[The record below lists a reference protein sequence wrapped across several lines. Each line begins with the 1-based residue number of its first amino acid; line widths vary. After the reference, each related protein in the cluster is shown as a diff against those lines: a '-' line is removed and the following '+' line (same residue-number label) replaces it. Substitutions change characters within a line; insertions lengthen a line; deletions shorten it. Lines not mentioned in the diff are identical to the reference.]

1 MGAAQGRKT
10 LARRTSGTDVLTV
23 QSGELLLVLR
33 LCGTAKRMRREGS
46 GTGTGTRVSPR
57 LTFLL
62 FLLGEERY
70 RQPRAV
76 YKYWVGD
83 LPSCDHAATCFSSSS
98 SFMAGM
104 DQKGRCSGT
113 YKSGIVGHYAPRAV
127 FSSLVGRPRV
137 LGRYGPEGQL
147 PEAYRLLRFLGDDFC
162 GLLHS
167 ALSLVRQRIHAVRQ
181 STRLLENF
189 GVVQTVQKTVK
200 VPHAFLD
207 MAVDKCRMVE
217 TVQILW
223 SLRSWCCP
231 PLSLLMAVSAAAM
244 VSQRPWTTSNSGD
257 GDLAASSF
265 SVSCVLGSVAQGF
278 EP

>member
-1 MGAAQGRKT
+1 MLGI
-10 LARRTSGTDVLTV
+10 LAGTD
-23 QSGELLLVLR
+23 QQDSY
-33 LCGTAKRMRREGS
+33 A
-46 GTGTGTRVSPR
+46 
-57 LTFLL
+57 L
-62 FLLGEERY
+62 FPGK
-70 RQPRAV
+70 AV
-76 YKYWVGD
+76 IA
-83 LPSCDHAATCFSSSS
+83 CDS
-98 SFMAGM
+98 
-104 DQKGRCSGT
+104 
-113 YKSGIVGHYAPRAV
+113 APRAV

-137 LGRYGPEGQL
+137 LGILAGMEQKDSCPRRTGYWFLWEMTSVGFCIQRSAWFDSG
-147 PEAYRLLRFLGDDFC
+147 YMRCVSLRGFWK
-162 GLLHS
+162 
-167 ALSLVRQRIHAVRQ
+167 
-181 STRLLENF
+181 NF

-231 PLSLLMAVSAAAM
+231 PLSLLMAVSAAAIA
-244 VSQRPWTTSNSGD
+244 SLRPWTTSNSGD

>member
-1 MGAAQGRKT
+1 
-10 LARRTSGTDVLTV
+10 
-23 QSGELLLVLR
+23 
-33 LCGTAKRMRREGS
+33 MRREGS

-57 LTFLL
+57 LTSLL

-127 FSSLVGRPRV
+127 FFPGLAGPECSAFWPVRTSRTVMRFFLARLLLLVTVQPRAVFSSLVGRPRV
-137 LGRYGPEGQL
+137 LGILAGMEQKDSCPRRTGYWFLWEMTSVGFCIQRSAWFDSG
-147 PEAYRLLRFLGDDFC
+147 YMRCVSLRGFWK
-162 GLLHS
+162 
-167 ALSLVRQRIHAVRQ
+167 
-181 STRLLENF
+181 NF

-200 VPHAFLD
+200 VPHAFLGHG
-207 MAVDKCRMVE
+207 C
-217 TVQILW
+217 
-223 SLRSWCCP
+223 
-231 PLSLLMAVSAAAM
+231 
-244 VSQRPWTTSNSGD
+244 
-257 GDLAASSF
+257 
-265 SVSCVLGSVAQGF
+265 
-278 EP
+278 